1 MVLTAFALLLL
12 SAEPDPSF
20 AVVATATPGLER
32 AASTAAA
39 TLATR
44 LETQYVELGGYLKT
58 TGPGCQADLRC
69 LTAAPGLTTTT
80 RLLHLRV
87 RPLSGGRLA
96 ADLRLIQRAN
106 PNNPVATDRSAAIV
120 EPGDL
125 ATWAEQAATRIFTRA
140 SAAPR
145 QAPSAF
151 TAPPVF
157 SSTTPAA
164 PASPPPPPPA
174 AKPPP
179 TAPASPATQPK
190 GVRGTDDEP

>member
-20 AVVATATPGLER
+20 AVVATAATGGER
-32 AASTAAA
+32 VASTAGS

-44 LETQYVELGGYLKT
+44 LETRYVELGGYLKT
-58 TGPGCQADLRC
+58 TGPGCPADLRC
-69 LTAAPGLTTTT
+69 LTAAPGLSPAT

-106 PNNPVATDRSAAIV
+106 PANPVVADRSAAIV
-120 EPGDL
+120 EPGEL

-145 QAPSAF
+145 QPASISSSAS
-151 TAPPVF
+151 PVF
-157 SSTTPAA
+157 SSSSSPPLPS
-164 PASPPPPPPA
+164 PASN
-174 AKPPP
+174 
-179 TAPASPATQPK
+179 SK
-190 GVRGTDDEP
+190 GLRGSGEEP